1 MHQTTNVID
10 SVHNLENADMNR
22 EQAEALTK
30 LVRDS
35 VAEGVQHL
43 ATKAEVAAQL
53 MAIKAEL
60 ADLRV
65 HVDAQL
71 LATKAEVAAQLMAIK
86 AELIDL
92 RQHMATKAE
101 LAELRE
107 QVLELREQVLEVRE
121 QVSEIKAG
129 LVELKASHE
138 AQVAHSDAQIAL
150 LRGEITE
157 KLGANLKYMALS
169 IGFSTVAIIAALFAV
184 PTVG

>member
-1 MHQTTNVID
+1 MHQTTNMID
-10 SVHNLENADMNR
+10 SVHNLENAGINR
-22 EQAEALTK
+22 KQAEALTK

-60 ADLRV
+60 ADLRA

-71 LATKAEVAAQLMAIK
+71 LATKAELVA
-86 AELIDL
+86 L

-107 QVLELREQVLEVRE
+107 QVLELREQVLELRE

-184 PTVG
+184 PTVGS